1 MVWMGCCRAQLG
13 RGKALLL
20 VLPMLLANL
29 PACAQ
34 AAQVSPSTQIGRL
47 IRQNHLDDAEKQ
59 LWDTLGG
66 HPDQAWALRLL
77 GTIRMRQ
84 NRPAEAEAL
93 FQRAL
98 KLNPHDLEAC
108 RGMAEA
114 FTAQSQR
121 DKAIAGYSQCVSFA
135 PADVNSNAALTRLY
149 EQAGNFSESLRAAQ
163 QIPEASRPPELLP
176 VMASDYF
183 GLKDADK
190 IGPLIGAVLR
200 HKTTNLAAVLEFD
213 AVLVRNGYLGDA
225 ENLLEAA
232 KPANPSADFLR
243 AKSRVR
249 EAQGR
254 RKEARALLA
263 QALTLKPGSFD
274 LLFDSAR
281 VAAEDNQWED
291 TVKFLRQADKVQP
304 DRPEVL
310 LKLALALLKTRRRDA
325 AVAVAHQLVALQP
338 DDPTNEYLLAS
349 ALVSTDLFEQAD
361 PIARKLV
368 QKRPDD
374 ANNRLL
380 LGTVLFN
387 TGDIEGAR
395 ESFERC
401 LALDPKIQ
409 DARYYLAQIAERQGD
424 LNAARE
430 HLEQLVAAN
439 PDHPGGQAELG
450 MLQLRLG
457 NVNEARTALEKAIVL
472 RPEASQSHYQLGLVY
487 GRLGLQEQARV
498 QMATYEK
505 LRQAEDDLRRREAGL
520 PTSGAK
526 APQSHP

>member
-1 MVWMGCCRAQLG
+1 MCCRAKLAM
-13 RGKALLL
+13 GKALLF
-20 VLPMLLANL
+20 VLLLL
-29 PACAQ
+29 FSCAQ
-34 AAQVSPSTQIGRL
+34 IFSQTAPVSPATQVARL
-47 IRQNHLDDAEKQ
+47 IHQNRLDEAEKQ

-84 NRPAEAEAL
+84 NRPAEAGAL

-98 KLNPHDLEAC
+98 TLSPQDLESC
-108 RGMAEA
+108 RGLAEA
-114 FTAQSQR
+114 YTAESQR
-121 DKAIAGYSQCVSFA
+121 DKAIGAYSNCVSFA
-135 PADVNSNAALTRLY
+135 PADVNSNAALTRLF
-149 EQAGNFSESLRAAQ
+149 EQAGNFSQSLQAAQ
-163 QIPEASRPPELLP
+163 RIPEPSLSPDLLP

-232 KPANPSADFLR
+232 KPAMPSADFLR

-338 DDPTNEYLLAS
+338 DEPTNEYLLAS

-424 LNAARE
+424 LNAARD

-439 PDHPGGQAELG
+439 PDHAGGQAELG
-450 MLQLRLG
+450 MLQLRMG
-457 NVNEARTALEKAIVL
+457 NIDEARTALEKAIVL

-487 GRLGLQEQARV
+487 GRLGLQEQAKV

-526 APQSHP
+526 GQPSHP